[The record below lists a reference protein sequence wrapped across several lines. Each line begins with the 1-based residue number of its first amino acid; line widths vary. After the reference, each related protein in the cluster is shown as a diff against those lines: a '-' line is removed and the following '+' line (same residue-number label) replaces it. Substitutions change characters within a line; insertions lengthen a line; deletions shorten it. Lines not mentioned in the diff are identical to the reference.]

1 VPLASVELELCP
13 AVGKEALVNPKDA
26 AATRD
31 NKPRL
36 DLLEHSADIEIAA
49 ALLTGAAKYGVGNYR
64 TIPIAARV
72 YGAAIK
78 RHVGAWLEG
87 QELDPE
93 SGLSH
98 LAHIGANVHVLF
110 GALDAGTLQDDR
122 GPAVRSEEQEARSSL
137 SNYYDEQVAFADRAL
152 ANLREQFTPSCGGHC
167 PPEGCYA
174 KHCAVDGDPD
184 A

>member
-1 VPLASVELELCP
+1 MTEL
-13 AVGKEALVNPKDA
+13 NPKDA

-36 DLLEHSADIEIAA
+36 DLLEHCADVEIAA

-122 GPAVRSEEQEARSSL
+122 GPAERSEEQEARSAA
-137 SNYYDEQVAFADRAL
+137 SNLTFADEL
-152 ANLREQFTPSCGGHC
+152 WANLREAFTPSATPPCGGNC
-167 PPEGCYA
+167 PPEGCFSA
-174 KHCAVDGDPD
+174 HCAVDGLDD
-184 A
+184 EF

>member
-1 VPLASVELELCP
+1 MSQL
-13 AVGKEALVNPKDA
+13 NPKDA

-31 NKPRL
+31 KKPRL
-36 DLLEHSADIEIAA
+36 DLLEHCADIEIAA

-122 GPAVRSEEQEARSSL
+122 GPAVRSEDQEARSSA
-137 SNYYDEQVAFADRAL
+137 SNQPTWQTLHDPDLLPRWC
-152 ANLREQFTPSCGGHC
+152 RPPIPPCGGPC
-167 PPEGCYA
+167 PPDGCFERF
-174 KHCAVDGDPD
+174 CAVDGDPD

>member
-1 VPLASVELELCP
+1 MTEL
-13 AVGKEALVNPKDA
+13 NPKDA

-64 TIPIAARV
+64 NVPIAARV

-122 GPAVRSEEQEARSSL
+122 GPAERSEDQEARPSK
-137 SNYYDEQVAFADRAL
+137 QVADNFYYVPPYQGNVPDL
-152 ANLREQFTPSCGGHC
+152 KPCGGWC
-167 PPEGCYA
+167 TPEGCTS
-174 KHCAVDGDPD
+174 KRCAVDGDPD
-184 A
+184 E